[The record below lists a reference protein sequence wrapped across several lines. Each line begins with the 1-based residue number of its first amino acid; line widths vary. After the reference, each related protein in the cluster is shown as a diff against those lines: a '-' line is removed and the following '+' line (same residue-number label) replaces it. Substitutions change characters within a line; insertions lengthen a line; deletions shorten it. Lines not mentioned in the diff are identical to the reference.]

1 MYHLVHCLI
10 ACWLTQFAC
19 FCVCFI
25 GELKVNG
32 GTLYLLT
39 LLTFV
44 LCSGAGEGGEGEVV
58 SWIGDRKVWICF
70 TVFFNFESTRQ
81 GR

>member
-1 MYHLVHCLI
+1 MSLLQSGMSKYHLVHCLI

-19 FCVCFI
+19 LCVCFI

-32 GTLYLLT
+32 IRLYLHT

-44 LCSGAGEGGEGEVV
+44 LCSGAGEGGEGGEGEVV
-58 SWIGDRKVWICF
+58 S
-70 TVFFNFESTRQ
+70 
-81 GR
+81 